1 MALDFNEFLRIMT
14 SILIILLVVQGL
26 DYVFG
31 LGVNNYVFIVFCI
44 VFAFTIGS
52 IYHHILI
59 SRAME
64 NQNEEEL
71 NERLQDKLEKEVEEL
86 NKELDNAE
94 F

>member
-31 LGVNNYVFIVFCI
+31 FGVNNYVFIVFCI
-44 VFAFTIGS
+44 VFAFTIG
-52 IYHHILI
+52 
-59 SRAME
+59 REME
-64 NQNEEEL
+64 NQNEGEL
-71 NERLQDKLEKEVEEL
+71 NERLQDELEKEVEEL